1 MSLAMQRGIGEKRRV
16 GLTWRYGVWISC
28 LLLAV
33 LVLAG
38 CGGGAIGIAQAPTVQ
53 DPVSPLPAPTA
64 LPQATPSALP
74 TVTPRPISLIVLH
87 TNDNWGET
95 EPCG

>member
-1 MSLAMQRGIGEKRRV
+1 MIRVMEHRMRGGGMV
-16 GLTWRYGVWISC
+16 GLTWRRGLWIPC
-28 LLLAV
+28 LLAAV

-38 CGGGAIGIAQAPTVQ
+38 CGGGATGVAQPSTVQ
-53 DPVSPLPAPTA
+53 DPVSPLPVPTA
-64 LPQATPSALP
+64 LPA
-74 TVTPRPISLIVLH
+74 VTPEPISLIVLH